1 MGDDLEA
8 FASFC
13 FLNAPGK
20 TRIAD
25 RLRSKGW
32 AGAVQKVKELRADLI
47 LLDEGLSK
55 LNGIEVARQI
65 AKLAPEPKNVIAGL

>member
-13 FLNAPGK
+13 FLSAPEK

-32 AGAVQKVKELRADLI
+32 AEAVQKVKELQADLI

-55 LNGIEVARQI
+55 LNGIGVARQI